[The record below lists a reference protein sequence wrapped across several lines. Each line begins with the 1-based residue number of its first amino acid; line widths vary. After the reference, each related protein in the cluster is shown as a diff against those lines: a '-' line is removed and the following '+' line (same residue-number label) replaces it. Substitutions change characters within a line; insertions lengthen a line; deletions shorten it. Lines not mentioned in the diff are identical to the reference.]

1 MFSNNLPMSGTGDN
15 NTYTQVEEWH
25 KYVSRLRFV

>member
-15 NTYTQVEEWH
+15 NSFTQVEEWH
-25 KYVSRLRFV
+25 KYVYYA